1 MRVGP
6 FRTSKRVVCL
16 ETKYK
21 RSAYEAR
28 DTCWLYW
35 YVPSDAHLGL
45 AQAREGGI
53 RGGTGWFRDRFGYR
67 CCGDVRDRC
76 FQVPHLP
83 HYLAL
88 VCARTFFGN
97 YYLELVCRGTVAAVI
112 ELPMLRRNDQP
123 VVAKVAQ

>member
-1 MRVGP
+1 M
-6 FRTSKRVVCL
+6 
-16 ETKYK
+16 
-21 RSAYEAR
+21 
-28 DTCWLYW
+28 
-35 YVPSDAHLGL
+35 PSDAHLGL

-67 CCGDVRDRC
+67 CGGDVRDRC

-83 HYLAL
+83 QYSAL
-88 VCARTFFGN
+88 VMCAHVFEN
-97 YYLELVCRGTVAAVI
+97 YYLELVCRGAVAAVI